1 MELERSGIPTV
12 TFTADKFE
20 VLATSVSRVIGMP
33 DLKYVIT
40 PHPIVRLTPD
50 EIASVAL
57 ALYDKVR
64 RAITRGSE
72 SIST

>member
-40 PHPIVRLTPD
+40 PHPIVHLTSD
-50 EIASVAL
+50 EIAAI
-57 ALYDKVR
+57 AMAQYDRVR

-72 SIST
+72 NTAA